1 MPTLRYRRPS
11 FDSPARCQ
19 ARHAHLLPE
28 RIMFRYFVEKL
39 SCWFERTEQ
48 RRANDFL
55 ASSSDIAELERRM
68 RSMESTGSPT

>member
-1 MPTLRYRRPS
+1 
-11 FDSPARCQ
+11 
-19 ARHAHLLPE
+19 
-28 RIMFRYFVEKL
+28 MFRYFVEKL

-68 RSMESTGSPT
+68 RSMESAGSPT